1 MGADQLP
8 AQQGDVESKPDIN
21 AEVFTVA
28 MKKKKEKPKKNEV
41 HICSSCGREIIGD
54 FEYVKTKR
62 GTELYFC
69 KDMRC
74 KHGKS

>member
-28 MKKKKEKPKKNEV
+28 MKKKERESEEK
-41 HICSSCGREIIGD
+41 
-54 FEYVKTKR
+54 
-62 GTELYFC
+62 
-69 KDMRC
+69 
-74 KHGKS
+74 

>member
-8 AQQGDVESKPDIN
+8 AQQGGIESKPDIN

-28 MKKKKEKPKKNEV
+28 MKKKKEDSKKNGV
-41 HICSSCGREIIGD
+41 YICSSCGREIIGD
-54 FEYVKTKR
+54 FEYIKTRR
-62 GTELYFC
+62 GTEIYFC

-74 KHGKS
+74 RRND